1 MNLRY
6 LKSPQFSQGDRV
18 RNMRKD
24 VKFGRSW
31 ETGYIALIIPAGVV
45 PLNMFN
51 RYLKQHGVCK
61 MGMAKSPM
69 IHKERYIVCV
79 RKKGVNYF
87 YCPSNNSIEK
97 LCDSKPEGVVE

>member
-6 LKSPQFSQGDRV
+6 VKVTQFSQGDRV
-18 RNMRKD
+18 RNIRKD
-24 VKFGRSW
+24 IKAVRSW

-45 PLNMFN
+45 PLSMFN

-61 MGMAKSPM
+61 MDMAKSPM
-69 IHKERYIVCV
+69 MHKERYIVCV
-79 RKKGVNYF
+79 RRNGTNYF

-97 LCDSKPEGVVE
+97 LCASDPEVVVG